1 MRHTFASYHLAMF
14 RSAEKT
20 ALELGHRDTTMLFS
34 HYRELVQIA
43 DAEEYWSIKP
53 PT

>member
-1 MRHTFASYHLAMF
+1 MF

-20 ALELGHRDTTMLFS
+20 ALELGHRDSTMLFR